1 MADIITRL
9 KLESGEYDSKIK
21 RAVSGLQQMERECKA
36 TGGTLAILEKDQLN
50 YIRSIGKM
58 ETVSQSARGKIA
70 ELKQGFV
77 EFSVMYKNLSKEAQ
91 QGDFGKALAA
101 SLDQLKGRI
110 REAEST
116 LAGAESDMKGFGGAL
131 VDLGSKMGVP
141 SEMMGLIT
149 TGSIGLASG
158 LGAVAAAAGMA
169 ANAFAE
175 YNAELAKQDQV
186 TTVTTGLTGD
196 EASKMTDAAASI
208 SKVYGAD
215 FREVINAANTLM
227 TQFGESGETAMQII
241 RDGMQGM
248 IEGDGGKLLSMIQQ
262 YAPSFRDAGISA
274 SQLVA
279 VIQNSEGGIFTD
291 QNMNAI
297 VMGIKN
303 IRLMT
308 NATSEALA
316 QLGINGQEMSRKLND
331 GSMTIFEALKQVAN
345 AIENTNSGSQAAG
358 EVMQQVFGRQGAMAG
373 TKLGEAI
380 ATLNTNLEETKT
392 QTGAVGDS
400 LVKLELAQ
408 ENLNSVMRETF
419 GMNGWEDMSNT
430 LKTSVVEAIAG
441 VLKAW
446 KKVADFSNNLY
457 DWYKWAFG
465 DFVQIITTIV
475 LPGITG
481 ITDALE
487 TVGVTGK
494 AIFDTIK
501 NAAIGAIG
509 PLGSLIAMLLQ
520 LTSTD
525 FNVASNIVKNI
536 SSAANAV
543 SDTRNRVKNL
553 MPWNH
558 NKTSN
563 NTTKDV
569 PPPKVGGGRGGGGHT
584 GGRTTGTHTGS
595 NTPKV
600 EMSKEQNLQKQ
611 INELVQQG
619 LEMDEQSRAV
629 QREKIASL
637 QEQLKAIKAVKDEL
651 LGIDNMPVKGKIDE
665 VVVKASPEAQMRGK
679 QKAFGA
685 DNLSEKS
692 LSTYI
697 SGVKGIL
704 SSTDIGSEVYE
715 SIKAQLADATGMQE
729 VLQTAMDAGISGI
742 ELDGIGAKMKEALL
756 DGDIPE
762 GMFNDVLEQINKLRE
777 EAGKD
782 PIKINFETGNL
793 EDVEKDSK
801 GVEKATIAAAGAV
814 NQVAGALQ
822 NIEDPGVKAAA
833 IVAEAIANVA
843 LGFAQASK
851 AQDTVASGWGWLV
864 WLAAGAAAL
873 ATTISTVHSLT
884 GFAGGGV
891 IEGNSYSGDN
901 QLVRVNAGETI
912 LTRAQSGV
920 IADALEG
927 SPMSNLKL
935 ETYVSGRRLRIVMNN
950 DSMARGQGKLV
961 SSNTLKG

>member
-1 MADIITRL
+1 
-9 KLESGEYDSKIK
+9 
-21 RAVSGLQQMERECKA
+21 
-36 TGGTLAILEKDQLN
+36 
-50 YIRSIGKM
+50 
-58 ETVSQSARGKIA
+58 
-70 ELKQGFV
+70 
-77 EFSVMYKNLSKEAQ
+77 
-91 QGDFGKALAA
+91 
-101 SLDQLKGRI
+101 
-110 REAEST
+110 
-116 LAGAESDMKGFGGAL
+116 
-131 VDLGSKMGVP
+131 
-141 SEMMGLIT
+141 
-149 TGSIGLASG
+149 
-158 LGAVAAAAGMA
+158 
-169 ANAFAE
+169 
-175 YNAELAKQDQV
+175 
-186 TTVTTGLTGD
+186 
-196 EASKMTDAAASI
+196 
-208 SKVYGAD
+208 
-215 FREVINAANTLM
+215 
-227 TQFGESGETAMQII
+227 MQII

-316 QLGINGQEMSRKLND
+316 QLGINGAEMSRKLND

-392 QTGAVGDS
+392 QTGDVGDS
-400 LVKLELAQ
+400 LAKLELAQ

-419 GMNGWEDMSNT
+419 GMNGWEEMSNT
-430 LKTSVVEAIAG
+430 LKTSVVEAIAD

-446 KKVADFSNNLY
+446 KAVSDFSNNLY
-457 DWYKWAFG
+457 EWYKWAFG
-465 DFVQIITTIV
+465 DFAQIITTII
-475 LPGITG
+475 LPNITAITG
-481 ITDALE
+481 ALE

-501 NAAIGAIG
+501 NAAIGATG
-509 PLGSLIAMLLQ
+509 PVGQLLSLLMQ
-520 LTSTD
+520 LSSNDSISTTI
-525 FNVASNIVKNI
+525 SNTVKNAP
-536 SSAANAV
+536 SLDKVV
-543 SDTRNRVKNL
+543 SDTHNKVKGL
-553 MPWNH
+553 MPWNR

-563 NTTKDV
+563 NAPVT
-569 PPPKVGGGRGGGGHT
+569 PPPHKVGGGRGGGGHT
-584 GGRTTGTHTGS
+584 GGRTTSTHTGS

-600 EMSKEQNLQKQ
+600 EMTEEQKLQKQ

-619 LEMDEQSRAV
+619 IVMDEQSRTL
-629 QREKIASL
+629 QREKIAAL
-637 QEQLKAIKAVKDEL
+637 QEQLQTIKDIKNEL
-651 LGIDNMPVKGKIDE
+651 LGVDNMPAKGKIDE
-665 VVVKASPEAQMRGK
+665 VVVKAPPELQMRGK
-679 QKAFGA
+679 RKAFGE

-704 SSTDIGSEVYE
+704 STTDIGSEVYE

-729 VLQTAMDAGISGI
+729 VLQAAMDAGISGI
-742 ELDGIGAKMKEALL
+742 ELDGIGSKMKEALL

-762 GMFNDVLEQINKLRE
+762 DMFNGILEQINKLRE
-777 EAGKD
+777 EAGKE
-782 PIKINFETGNL
+782 PISIDFKTGNL
-793 EDVEKDSK
+793 DEVKKDSK
-801 GVEKATIAAAGAV
+801 GVEDATIAAAQAV

-851 AQDTVASGWGWLV
+851 AMDTTASGWGWLA
-864 WLAAGAAAL
+864 WLAAGATAL
-873 ATTISTVHSLT
+873 ATTISTIHSLT

-891 IEGNSYSGDN
+891 VEGNSYSGDN

-912 LTRAQSGV
+912 LTRAQAGV

-935 ETYVSGRRLRIVMNN
+935 ETYVSGKRLRIVMNN
-950 DSMARGQGKLV
+950 DSMSRGQGKLV
-961 SSNTLKG
+961 SSNTLRG

>member
-9 KLESGEYDSKIK
+9 KLESGEFDSKIK

-58 ETVSQSARGKIA
+58 ETVSQSARGKLA

-149 TGSIGLASG
+149 NGSIGLAAG
-158 LGAVAAAAGMA
+158 LGAVATAAGMA

-227 TQFGESGETAMQII
+227 TQFGESGESAMQLI

-262 YAPSFRDAGISA
+262 YAPSFRDAGVSA

-316 QLGINGQEMSRKLND
+316 QLGINGEEMSRKLND

-392 QTGAVGDS
+392 QTGSVGDS
-400 LVKLELAQ
+400 LVQLELAQ

-419 GMNGWEDMSNT
+419 GMNGWEEMSNT

-446 KKVADFSNNLY
+446 KAVADFSNNLY

-465 DFVQIITTIV
+465 DFVEIITTIV
-475 LPGITG
+475 LPSITG
-481 ITDALE
+481 ITGALE

-501 NAAIGAIG
+501 NAAISAIG
-509 PLGSLIAMLLQ
+509 PLGSLLAMLMQ
-520 LTSTD
+520 LSSTD

-536 SSAANAV
+536 SSAANVV
-543 SDTRNRVKNL
+543 SDTRNKIKDL
-553 MPWNH
+553 MPWNR

-563 NTTKDV
+563 NTSV
-569 PPPKVGGGRGGGGHT
+569 VPPPPKVGGGRGGRTGRGT
-584 GGRTTGTHTGS
+584 GGRTTSPHTGS

-600 EMSKEQNLQKQ
+600 EMTEEQKLQKQ
-611 INELVQQG
+611 INDLVQQG
-619 LEMDEQSRAV
+619 LGMDEQSRV
-629 QREKIASL
+629 LQREKIAAL
-637 QEQLKAIKAVKDEL
+637 QEQLQTIKDTKNEL
-651 LGIDNMPVKGKIDE
+651 LGIQKKEE
-665 VVVKASPEAQMRGK
+665 VTPMAEGLSGFNKETMSAWMSGK
-679 QKAFGA
+679 QK
-685 DNLSEKS
+685 DLSQAEYGSDEYTK
-692 LSTYI
+692 I
-697 SGVKGIL
+697 SGEIVDMTTIQAFLGEAL
-704 SSTDIGSEVYE
+704 RLGV
-715 SIKAQLADATGMQE
+715 AD
-729 VLQTAMDAGISGI
+729 VIPDLQSMWEQVFDDVNIDVSAF
-742 ELDGIGAKMKEALL
+742 DGIK
-756 DGDIPE
+756 
-762 GMFNDVLEQINKLRE
+762 N
-777 EAGKD
+777 
-782 PIKINFETGNL
+782 KINEVKESVNENPVEIDMSTGNL
-793 EDVEKDSK
+793 KDVKKASM
-801 GVEKATIAAAGAV
+801 GVEDAMIAAGQAV

-833 IVAEAIANVA
+833 IVAEAIANIA

-851 AQDTVASGWGWLV
+851 AQDTVASGWGWLA
-864 WLAAGAAAL
+864 WLAAGGAAL

-891 IEGNSYSGDN
+891 VEGNSYSGDN

-961 SSNTLKG
+961 SSNTLRG